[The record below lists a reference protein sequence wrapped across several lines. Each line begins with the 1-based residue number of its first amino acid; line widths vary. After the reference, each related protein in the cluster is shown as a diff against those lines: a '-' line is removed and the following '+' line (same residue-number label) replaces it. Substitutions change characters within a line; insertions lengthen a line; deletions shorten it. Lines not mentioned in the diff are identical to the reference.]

1 MRRSNPVVWQGL
13 MLRPHG
19 ALEIGVAE
27 PHSPGVPRAPCLLLF
42 FLFANGCVDRA
53 QAPVAAFEAFF
64 AATASRDLPAL
75 RALLCP
81 AERRVLADIDDA
93 ELLRAFSVVK
103 VLQRATLESRNDAA
117 AVVIATD
124 ALGQNTRVQ
133 LRADLNSVGGWCIA
147 GPAAPPEVK
156 P

>member
-1 MRRSNPVVWQGL
+1 MFRT
-13 MLRPHG
+13 HG

-27 PHSPGVPRAPCLLLF
+27 PHSLGVSRFACLLLMF
-42 FLFANGCVDRA
+42 FLASGCVDRA

-64 AATASRDLPAL
+64 AATASRDLPSL

-81 AERRVLADIDDA
+81 AERRVLADIDDD

-103 VLQRATLESRNDAA
+103 VLQRASLESRNDAA

-124 ALGQNTRVQ
+124 ALGQDTRVQ
-133 LRADLNSVGGWCIA
+133 LRADLHSAWGWCIA

>member
-1 MRRSNPVVWQGL
+1 MFRT
-13 MLRPHG
+13 HG

-27 PHSPGVPRAPCLLLF
+27 PHSLGVSRFACLLLMF
-42 FLFANGCVDRA
+42 FLASGCVDRD

-64 AATASRDLPAL
+64 AATASRDLPGL

-133 LRADLNSVGGWCIA
+133 LRADLHSAGGWCIA